1 MDKEDANKI
10 IDLLVDLK
18 ILHGEIRA
26 YNKSLEKIDS
36 TRKLFT
42 DLFKEDEE
50 KGVFAG
56 LTVVENKII
65 TECQKVVK
73 DAKEIEKQIQ
83 ILNGSYKE
91 NNVTSFE
98 EWKVLNL

>member
-1 MDKEDANKI
+1 MNKEEANKVI
-10 IDLLVDLK
+10 KLSLEYER
-18 ILHGEIRA
+18 LHGEMSA
-26 YNKSLEKIDS
+26 FNKSLQRIDD

-65 TECQKVVK
+65 TDCQKVVK

-91 NNVTSFE
+91 NNVASFE
-98 EWKVLNL
+98 EWKMLNL